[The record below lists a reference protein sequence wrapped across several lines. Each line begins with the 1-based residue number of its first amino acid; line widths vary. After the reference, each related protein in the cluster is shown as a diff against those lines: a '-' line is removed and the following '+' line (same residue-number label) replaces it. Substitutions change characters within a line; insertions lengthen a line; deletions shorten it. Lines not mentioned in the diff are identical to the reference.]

1 MTGRSEN
8 RMTVEKRYK
17 ERYEAG
23 DTPWDIGKP
32 DFNLIRVVNTTPI
45 RPCKALDIGCGT
57 GDNTIWLSQQNFQV
71 IGIDTSEIAIEK
83 AREKA
88 LKANVKSKFDG
99 VDFITSHIEG
109 APFGF
114 VFDRGCFHSL
124 NSEEER
130 KVFAENVSKHLEK
143 DGLWLSII
151 GNADEQRQGPGP
163 PQRTARD
170 IVNSVEPYFEILSL
184 VSGYFGS
191 NRPNPP
197 RAWICLMRKRNLFHS
212 IDFHRDKE

>member
-1 MTGRSEN
+1 
-8 RMTVEKRYK
+8 MTVEERYK

-88 LKANVKSKFDG
+88 LKANVKSKFDV